1 MTAFKPLHLV
11 VRMRALPGRG
21 AELGEVLAALVEPTR
36 AEDGCLAYDLLDVEG
51 EEGSFV
57 FVEAW
62 RDPAALEAHGASAHI
77 QAARAR
83 YPELLDGSPEVTRA
97 HPHG

>member
-1 MTAFKPLHLV
+1 MPLTIVANIHAKAD
-11 VRMRALPGRG
+11 RI
-21 AELGEVLAALVEPTR
+21 ELIRSELMKLIDITR